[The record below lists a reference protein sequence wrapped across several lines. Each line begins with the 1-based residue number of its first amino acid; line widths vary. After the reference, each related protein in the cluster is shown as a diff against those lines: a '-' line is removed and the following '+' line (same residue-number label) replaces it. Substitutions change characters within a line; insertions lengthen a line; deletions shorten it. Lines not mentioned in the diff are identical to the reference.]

1 MNILFTDTGW
11 NQYIEWQGQDKKI
24 VKRINQLLK
33 SIDRD
38 GAIQGIGK
46 PELLKHNK
54 SGLYSRRIDEANRL
68 VYEMSDNQIIVKSC
82 KGHYEDKKMEVVKGQ
97 LLFLCIMAAGQG
109 GLSRACPVSRG
120 GREQYSGILLY

>member
-11 NQYIEWQGQDKKI
+11 SQYTEWQGQDKKTI
-24 VKRINQLLK
+24 KRINQLLK

-38 GAIQGIGK
+38 GAMQGIGK

-68 VYEMSDNQIIVKSC
+68 VYEMSGNQIIVKSC
-82 KGHYEDKKMEVVKGQ
+82 KGHYED
-97 LLFLCIMAAGQG
+97 
-109 GLSRACPVSRG
+109 
-120 GREQYSGILLY
+120 

>member
-11 NQYIEWQGQDKKI
+11 NQYTEWQVQDKKT

-38 GAIQGIGK
+38 GAMQGIGK

-54 SGLYSRRIDEANRL
+54 SGLYSRRIDEVNRL
-68 VYEMSDNQIIVKSC
+68 VYEMSGNQIIVKSC
-82 KGHYEDKKMEVVKGQ
+82 KGHYED
-97 LLFLCIMAAGQG
+97 
-109 GLSRACPVSRG
+109 
-120 GREQYSGILLY
+120 

>member
-11 NQYIEWQGQDKKI
+11 NQYTEWQVQDKKT

-38 GAIQGIGK
+38 GAMQGIGK

-68 VYEMSDNQIIVKSC
+68 VYEMSGNQIIIKSC
-82 KGHYEDKKMEVVKGQ
+82 KGHYED
-97 LLFLCIMAAGQG
+97 
-109 GLSRACPVSRG
+109 
-120 GREQYSGILLY
+120 